1 MLRAEARFS
10 TRFSGCS
17 ARERDFHQFFRMLC
31 VGARFLMKKLRN
43 FEGALHGSFHQKFQ
57 DPRGNAIFVKIFR
70 TLCAGARF
78 SSKNSGCSA
87 RGGRFSS
94 KFSRCSARERNF
106 LQILRMLRTGA
117 RFFQNK
123 TTLSGAFWYRV
134 GIGSIP

>member
-1 MLRAEARFS
+1 MLRAGARFP
-10 TRFSGCS
+10 
-17 ARERDFHQFFRMLC
+17 QFFRMLC

-43 FEGALHGSFHQKFQ
+43 FEGALHGSFHDQKFQ
-57 DPRGNAIFVKIFR
+57 DPCGNAVFVKIFR
-70 TLCAGARF
+70 MLCAGARF

-87 RGGRFSS
+87 RGARFSA
-94 KFSRCSARERNF
+94 KFSRCSAREGNF

-134 GIGSIP
+134 GIGSIPYTIKC